1 MVPNKNTRASNDK
14 QLSHVAREGSAPTVA
29 EQGRIANQDEHDELG
44 SEPESYPR
52 DVALRVEDATED
64 GLGCLGSDDDAT
76 VRGNYD
82 IEDEDIGLPSSN
94 GGINGSVH
102 SGEEE
107 QSFGSKGDVTLGS
120 EDTLTTK
127 DKDAEEE
134 LLGDKEDQLSTD
146 FELEEDGL
154 ASESDSAAEDNNNKF

>member
-1 MVPNKNTRASNDK
+1 MAYYENQSALSNPHSSKASFRSHKPD
-14 QLSHVAREGSAPTVA
+14 QLMPQKIVADSRPPATTSTFDSMPANSCPSSQKLGLSFFRSANYDGQTSSKC
-29 EQGRIANQDEHDELG
+29 QDTIE
-44 SEPESYPR
+44 
-52 DVALRVEDATED
+52 T
-64 GLGCLGSDDDAT
+64 DDDEM
-76 VRGNYD
+76 G
-82 IEDEDIGLPSSN
+82 S
-94 GGINGSVH
+94 NGSVH

>member
-94 GGINGSVH
+94 GGMSSREDSTDDEAVGS
-102 SGEEE
+102 
-107 QSFGSKGDVTLGS
+107 LGS
-120 EDTLTTK
+120 
-127 DKDAEEE
+127 
-134 LLGDKEDQLSTD
+134 
-146 FELEEDGL
+146 DG
-154 ASESDSAAEDNNNKF
+154 EIT